1 MSDPSGRRFE
11 YAGDTLELRD
21 LDPDPLRQFH
31 DWLMDAAEAGH
42 REPNAMIL
50 ATAAADGTPSA
61 RVVLLRGV
69 DDRGFTWYTNRTS
82 LKGRDLEANPTAALV
97 FHWERLERQVRIS
110 GSVSAI
116 SDDESA
122 AYFAGR
128 PRRSQLAAWASPQGQ
143 PLDSRVEL
151 VSATEHFA
159 ILYPDTV
166 PLPPFWGG
174 YRLRPDMIEFWQG
187 RRSRMHDRFAYLRHE
202 PAEAR
207 PSGTED
213 EAGDG
218 QAAQDATWRIVR
230 LAP

>member
-1 MSDPSGRRFE
+1 
-11 YAGDTLELRD
+11 
-21 LDPDPLRQFH
+21 
-31 DWLMDAAEAGH
+31 
-42 REPNAMIL
+42 MIL

-69 DDRGFTWYTNRTS
+69 DERGFTWYTNRTS

-97 FHWERLERQVRIS
+97 FHWERLERQVRVS
-110 GSVSAI
+110 GSVSVI
-116 SDDESA
+116 PDDESA

-174 YRLRPDMIEFWQG
+174 YRLRP
-187 RRSRMHDRFAYLRHE
+187 SHDRVLAGSPQPH
-202 PAEAR
+202 AR
-207 PSGTED
+207 PLHVPARRERWVVWPSVADRSPRAVIPGPRI
-213 EAGDG
+213 
-218 QAAQDATWRIVR
+218 ATWRCAR
-230 LAP
+230 SPRCGTHTLDREGTAGRRAGWPSLRDREAATPRPGEPQRS